1 MPAPR
6 TPAVNIQGDFDAA
19 DFLQHYWQQKPL
31 LLRDAID
38 VAGIDISAEELAGLA
53 CEDNVNARL
62 VLEYE
67 GDYPW
72 QVEHAPFE
80 ESRYSSLPSS
90 GWSLLVSDVERHVP
104 GTRRLLEAF
113 RFIPDWRIDDL
124 MISYA
129 PPGGSVGAHTDA
141 YDVFLIQL
149 SGQRRWQISEHF
161 DDAVLEGTDLR
172 ILQSFSAEQDWVLN
186 AGDMLYLPPN
196 IAHHGIA
203 QESLDQAGN
212 QQHCLTAS
220 VGFRAPSIE
229 TMTSSFV
236 DFLNHQ
242 ADDHQARSERRYQD
256 RSPGIPKHHAEID
269 QATIDTFVDYL
280 KQNLSTDPEL
290 VRRWLGEYCSDNTA
304 FEELNFEND
313 IPCADFDTLRRLAD
327 ETQLRLSPYSNCLF
341 SRSGTD
347 AMLFING
354 TSYQTSAGFA
364 EVFCSDGV
372 VDQALLGLS
381 SPEELELLQHLYNE
395 GIILAQ
401 EEQA

>member
-1 MPAPR
+1 MPALR
-6 TPAVNIQGDFDAA
+6 TAALNIQADFDAD

-38 VAGIDISAEELAGLA
+38 VSGIDISAEELAGLA
-53 CEDNVNARL
+53 CEENVNARL
-62 VLEYE
+62 VLEHD

-72 QVEHAPFE
+72 QVEHAPFD
-80 ESRYSSLPSS
+80 ESRFSTLPSS

-104 GTRRLLEAF
+104 ATRRLLEAF

-172 ILQSFSAEQDWVLN
+172 ILQSFSAEQDWVLD

-203 QESLDQAGN
+203 QQSLDQAGN

-220 VGFRAPSIE
+220 VGFRAPSVE

-236 DFLNHQ
+236 DYLNHQ

-269 QATIDTFVDYL
+269 QTTIDTFVDYL
-280 KQNLSTDPEL
+280 KQNLNTEPEQ

-304 FEELNFEND
+304 FEQLNFEND
-313 IPCADFDTLRRLAD
+313 IPCADFDTLRRLAN

-354 TSYQTSAGFA
+354 ASYQTSAGFA
-364 EVFCSDGV
+364 EIFCSDGI

-381 SPEELELLQHLYNE
+381 SAEELELLQHLYNE

-401 EEQA
+401 EE